1 MPCSCQGRLSL
12 NVIRWDA
19 ADDNDDNDHYLYHEQ
34 NIRKPTSSSGKYP
47 YCRHRW
53 DGVGIPP
60 TAASS
65 SLWNCRGILYQCI
78 HCGTLAPLQVMS
90 SSCCNV
96 HCCCLG
102 GTADVVFYQL
112 AVAATVITGTK
123 AVDHEMSFQ
132 RSNWWHAGACSSTCS
147 RPEALLC
154 ADRRKIRHFLQS
166 EVARFSV
173 TITNHAHG

>member
-1 MPCSCQGRLSL
+1 MPCSCQGRLPL

-19 ADDNDDNDHYLYHEQ
+19 ADDNDDDGCYHQHDQ
-34 NIRKPTSSSGKYP
+34 NIRKPTSSSAKYL

-60 TAASS
+60 TVASS
-65 SLWNCRGILYQCI
+65 SLWKCLGILYQCI
-78 HCGTLAPLQVMS
+78 HCGTFAPLQVMS

-132 RSNWWHAGACSSTCS
+132 RSNWCQAAACSSTCS
-147 RPEALLC
+147 RLEALLY
-154 ADRRKIRHFLQS
+154 ADRRKIRHFLML
-166 EVARFSV
+166 
-173 TITNHAHG
+173 TCKHH